1 MTRHD
6 PLVRLRHMLDY
17 SREAVRMVQGKTRKE
32 LDDDRQL
39 NLALTHLVELIG
51 EAAGQVPRATQKR
64 YPDIPWPKIV
74 SMRNR
79 LIHGYDFVDY
89 DILWD
94 TIMQDLP
101 PLIDTLEKTVP
112 PEKN

>member
-1 MTRHD
+1 M
-6 PLVRLRHMLDY
+6 
-17 SREAVRMVQGKTRKE
+17 
-32 LDDDRQL
+32 
-39 NLALTHLVELIG
+39 THLVELTG

-89 DILWD
+89 DILFD
-94 TIMQDLP
+94 TITHDLP
-101 PLIDTLEKTVP
+101 PLIDALEKIVP
-112 PEKN
+112 PAKG